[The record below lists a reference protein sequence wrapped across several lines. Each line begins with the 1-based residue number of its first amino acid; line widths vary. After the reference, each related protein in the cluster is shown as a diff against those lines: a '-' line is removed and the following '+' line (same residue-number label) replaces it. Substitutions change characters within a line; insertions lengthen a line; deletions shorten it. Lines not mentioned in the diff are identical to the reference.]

1 MQYDELKK
9 KEAGTRRQ
17 PHHMYLHGRPSRH
30 MENVLRRPWTRTEVC
45 HRSQRHIAELRRR
58 GLGITI
64 EIRWCPSHADAKG
77 KRRPTS
83 GPGWR
88 PRSQTPAAWS
98 GPDTRIA
105 TGSDTSL
112 ASLKREFSE
121 AKWSDAQAWTK
132 AQLARTKNS
141 KYRPRKKQ
149 KPDPT
154 VARVN
159 KRLASRFYQL
169 KTGHCLTES

>member
-1 MQYDELKK
+1 MPSDDPGPGQKYAIAAKGTSLNSA
-9 KEAGTRRQ
+9 AGDRA
-17 PHHMYLHGRPSRH
+17 SRS
-30 MENVLRRPWTRTEVC
+30 
-45 HRSQRHIAELRRR
+45 RSA
-58 GLGITI
+58 GA
-64 EIRWCPSHADAKG
+64 PAAADAKG
-77 KRRPTS
+77 KRRLTS

-98 GPDTRIA
+98 DPDTRIA
-105 TGSDTSL
+105 TGADASL